1 MSMQSEYRSIAQ
13 ETWDTIAKS
22 FDTTRQKPW
31 AYCLQ
36 FIGSLK
42 HTDVVADLGC
52 GNGRHLLPCATQCS
66 FVVGVDISS
75 QLLRITQ
82 KKLIN
87 KEIDTASVVHAD
99 IVQLP
104 FQKNSVTA
112 VLCIA
117 SLHNIQ
123 GKKNRSAALREILRV
138 LQPEGC
144 ALISVW
150 SRWQEKYYKYFLKQ
164 MFLRTGEFG
173 DIDIFWRHQNLNVPR
188 FYHLYSKHE
197 FRRELRDAGFQIQR
211 IESVKI
217 HSKRFPDNYFAVVR
231 KR

>member
-1 MSMQSEYRSIAQ
+1 MQPEYRSIAQ
-13 ETWDTIAKS
+13 ETWDAIAES
-22 FDTTRQKPW
+22 FDITRRKPW

-42 HTDVVADLGC
+42 QTDIVADLGC
-52 GNGRHLLPCATQCS
+52 GNGRHLLPCATHCS
-66 FVVGVDISS
+66 SVIGVDLSS

-82 KKLIN
+82 KKLRS
-87 KEIDTASVVHAD
+87 KRIDTASLVHAD

-104 FQKNSVTA
+104 FRENSVDA
-112 VLCIA
+112 VVCIA

-123 GKKNRSAALREILRV
+123 GRKNRSAALREVLRV
-138 LQPEGC
+138 LKPQGS

-164 MFLRTGEFG
+164 FVLRTREFG
-173 DIDIFWRHQNLNVPR
+173 DIDVYWRQQNLNVPR
-188 FYHLYSKHE
+188 FYHLYGKNE
-197 FRRELRDAGFQIQR
+197 FKKELQQAGFQIEQ
-211 IESVKI
+211 IESIKI

>member
-1 MSMQSEYRSIAQ
+1 MPSEYRSIAQ

-31 AYCLQ
+31 TYCLQ
-36 FIGSLK
+36 FIGSLRP
-42 HTDVVADLGC
+42 TDIVADLGC
-52 GNGRHLLPCATQCS
+52 GNGRHLLPCATHCS
-66 FVVGVDISS
+66 FVIGVDLSS

-104 FQKNSVTA
+104 LQDNSVDA

-138 LQPEGC
+138 LQPQGC

-150 SRWQEKYYKYFLKQ
+150 SRWQDKYYKYFLKQ
-164 MFLRTGEFG
+164 VIQRTGEFG
-173 DIDIFWRHQNLNVPR
+173 DIDILWRHQNLNVPR
-188 FYHLYSKHE
+188 FYHLYGKLE
-197 FRRELRDAGFQIQR
+197 FHRELRDAGFQIER